1 MTYDFQSEK
10 FSLRLPTHGTHIL
23 PPEFIEVAE
32 SLLAHKVKLGATLAR
47 MRVKQNAKSITQ
59 LIPDLRVRLK
69 FEYAEAS
76 HCAARVNPLKVNCL
90 QEVISRLLRDSVTRV
105 HTKDELLGISFYQ
118 AETDLLVFSADF
130 RPHLHSHQLVTE
142 GFLIL
147 QVFNNN
153 CVP

>member
-10 FSLRLPTHGTHIL
+10 FSLRLPTHGIHTL
-23 PPEFIEVAE
+23 PPEFIKVAE

-59 LIPDLRVRLK
+59 LIPDVRVRLK

-90 QEVISRLLRDSVTRV
+90 QDVILRLLRDNVNHV
-105 HTKDELLGISFYQ
+105 HTKDELLGMSFYQ
-118 AETDLLVFSADF
+118 AKRDLLVFSADF
-130 RPHLHSHQLVTE
+130 RPHLHSHQLVAE

-147 QVFNNN
+147 QVCYNYY
-153 CVP
+153 V